1 MEFDLITI
9 FPHVLDSYLNESI
22 LKRAQK
28 KKLIKIKFH
37 DPRAFAVGRHK
48 TVDDRPFGGGPG
60 MLMKIE
66 PLYKTLKKIKRQK
79 KARVILFDP
88 AGIQFSQAK
97 AKEFSRLNQLV
108 MIAGR
113 YEGVDNRIEKFI
125 DEKISIGSYVLSGG
139 ELPAAVVIEA
149 VSRLL
154 PGVLGNRESLKE
166 ETYSEELKIINLKL
180 KINQKEYPHYTRPE
194 VFSYIEK
201 GKKKKLV
208 VPKVLLSG
216 DHQAIK
222 KWRGKHQKKKSLQI
236 LDC

>member
-201 GKKKKLV
+201 GKKKKLT

-216 DHQAIK
+216 NHEEIK
-222 KWRGKHQKKKSLQI
+222 KWRGKHQK
-236 LDC
+236 

>member
-201 GKKKKLV
+201 GKKKKKNHQSKIINL
-208 VPKVLLSG
+208 KLL
-216 DHQAIK
+216 
-222 KWRGKHQKKKSLQI
+222 
-236 LDC
+236 

>member
-180 KINQKEYPHYTRPE
+180 KINQKE
-194 VFSYIEK
+194 
-201 GKKKKLV
+201 
-208 VPKVLLSG
+208 
-216 DHQAIK
+216 
-222 KWRGKHQKKKSLQI
+222 
-236 LDC
+236 

>member
-201 GKKKKLV
+201 GKK
-208 VPKVLLSG
+208 
-216 DHQAIK
+216 
-222 KWRGKHQKKKSLQI
+222 
-236 LDC
+236 

>member
-222 KWRGKHQKKKSLQI
+222 KWRGEHRR
-236 LDC
+236 